1 MIYRRTWVD
10 CMLWFL
16 YTVLCIVLIAV
27 ESKEWLQHFAGTGI
41 ISPQIVYIL
50 PLLPIA
56 ALYWLIRSVATKIR
70 KKWMWK
76 EHAAVIL
83 ECTVF
88 LLLMAVILLNRIM
101 ALNYVAAVLA
111 QHGDS
116 NVNLFPESSLQFF
129 DMALVSNKGINM
141 PMDRGI
147 ADLYVM
153 LLSVVLSFLGNRE
166 VSAVFLQI
174 ILQVIGMVLIY
185 AVTRKIAG
193 KLPACIV
200 LFYFAVSR
208 TCLDMLEYFDPEWLF
223 FVLYMIGMLIAV
235 SFVKAYCANRIRK
248 PLAVIGAAAVGAV
261 IGGLTYLDL
270 LAASLLI
277 VILIIVVCKK
287 NSREEESVRNTVGV
301 STAVIL
307 TAVLVCALVWFGT
320 ITVVSY
326 MGGTNLT
333 EDIFW
338 NRLFAC
344 LGNSYFYTSRKPY
357 SYDLYLSAAL
367 IIPASF
373 LAFEFFRSGSEQ
385 NYMPWILL
393 CLIAAPTP
401 MAVYG
406 EHGYG
411 VLSLYVWAVLA
422 GLGLQNCILGD
433 KKKVM
438 KAVIEEIN
446 TSVGKMDETEGTVK
460 TNYIENPLPLPKK
473 HVAREMDY
481 RYDVDEHNMKYDV
494 EVPENDDFDL
504 K

>member
-1 MIYRRTWVD
+1 MTYRRTWFGYG
-10 CMLWFL
+10 LWFL

-27 ESKEWLQHFAGTGI
+27 ESKEWLQHFAGIGI
-41 ISPQIVYIL
+41 IFPRIIYAL
-50 PLLPIA
+50 PVIPIA
-56 ALYWLIRSVATKIR
+56 ALYWFIKSIAAKIR

-76 EHAAVIL
+76 EHVAVIL

-88 LLLMAVILLNRIM
+88 LLFMAVVLLNRIM
-101 ALNYVAAVLA
+101 ALNYVAALLA
-111 QHGDS
+111 RHGES
-116 NVNLFPESSLQFF
+116 TINLFPESSMRFF
-129 DMALVSNKGINM
+129 DMATVSDRGINM

-147 ADLYVM
+147 EDLYVM

-174 ILQVIGMVLIY
+174 VLQVIGIVLIY
-185 AVTRKIAG
+185 TVTRKIAG
-193 KLPACIV
+193 RLPACIV
-200 LFYFAVSR
+200 LLYFALSK
-208 TCLDMLEYFDPEWLF
+208 TCLDMLEYFEPEWLF

-235 SFVKAYCANRIRK
+235 SFVKAYCANRICK
-248 PLAVIGAAAVGAV
+248 PLAVIGAAVVGAV

-270 LAASLLI
+270 VAASLLI
-277 VILIIVVCKK
+277 VILITAVGKK
-287 NSREEESVRNTVGV
+287 NRQDEVPVHNSAGV
-301 STAVIL
+301 SAAVIL
-307 TAVLVCALVWFGT
+307 TAVLVCTAVWFGT
-320 ITVVSY
+320 IAVASY
-326 MGGTNLT
+326 MSGTNLT
-333 EDIFW
+333 GDVFW
-338 NRLFAC
+338 NRLFTC

-357 SYDLYLSAAL
+357 SNDLYLIAVL
-367 IIPASF
+367 IVPASF
-373 LAFEFFRSGSEQ
+373 LAFEFFRSGREQ
-385 NYMPWILL
+385 NFMPWILL

-411 VLSLYVWAVLA
+411 ILSLYVWAVLA

-446 TSVGKMDETEGTVK
+446 TTVEKAEETEEIAK

-481 RYDVDEHNMKYDV
+481 RYEVEEQNMKYDV

>member
-1 MIYRRTWVD
+1 MTYRRTWFD

-16 YTVLCIVLIAV
+16 YAVLCIVLIAAD
-27 ESKEWLQHFAGTGI
+27 SKEWLQHFAGIGI
-41 ISPQIVYIL
+41 ISPQIIYVL
-50 PLLPIA
+50 PVVPIA
-56 ALYWLIRSVATKIR
+56 ALYWMIRSIATKIR

-76 EHAAVIL
+76 EHAAMIL

-88 LLLMAVILLNRIM
+88 LLVMAVILLNRIM
-101 ALNYVAAVLA
+101 ALNYVAALLA
-111 QHGDS
+111 QHGGS
-116 NVNLFPESSLQFF
+116 NANLFPESSMRFF
-129 DMALVSNKGINM
+129 DMAVVSDRGINM
-141 PMDRGI
+141 PMDQGI
-147 ADLYVM
+147 SDLYVR
-153 LLSVVLSFLGNRE
+153 LLSFVLSFLGNRE

-174 ILQVIGMVLIY
+174 ILQVTGMVLIY

-193 KLPACIV
+193 RLPASIAF
-200 LFYFAVSR
+200 LYFALSR

-223 FVLYMIGMLIAV
+223 FVLYMIGMLAVV

-277 VILIIVVCKK
+277 VMMIAAVGKK
-287 NSREEESVRNTVGV
+287 NRAEEESVRNTAGV
-301 STAVIL
+301 SIAVIL
-307 TAVLVCALVWFGT
+307 TAILACAVVWFGT
-320 ITVVSY
+320 IAMVSY
-326 MGGTNLT
+326 MGGTNIT
-333 EDIFW
+333 GDVFW

-357 SYDLYLSAAL
+357 SYDLYLMAAL

-373 LAFEFFRSGSEQ
+373 LAFEFFRSGREQ

-393 CLIAAPTP
+393 CVIAAPTP

-422 GLGLQNCILGD
+422 GLGVQNCILGD

-446 TSVGKMDETEGTVK
+446 TAVEKVEETEEPVK

-481 RYDVDEHNMKYDV
+481 RYDVEEHNMKYDV